1 MELNWELCRIFYQV
15 ARCRNFSRAA
25 AMLFT
30 SQPAVSRSMAALER
44 ELGCRLFIRNRRG
57 VELTP
62 EGRMFYAHV
71 EAGCEQFRRGREEL
85 EQAVGLQS
93 GSIALG
99 ASETAL
105 RHWLLPRLDRFHAL
119 YPGVRL
125 RLLGGT
131 SRQAI
136 DELKS
141 GAIDFAVAAVPGGG
155 FRALKETR
163 LCPLRDVFVASSAF
177 GQLRGRDVPLDE
189 VMRHPFICHKQGSLT
204 FEFLE
209 SMCKAR
215 GVDFAPAMEPDTTG
229 LVLDLARHGL
239 GIGFLPEVAA
249 REALA
254 AGEVFALRLAE
265 ELPSRSISLLE
276 YDGHTLSL
284 AARRLRDMLT
294 EDAAAGDAL

>member
-125 RLLGGT
+125 RLFGGT

-141 GAIDFAVAAVPGGG
+141 GAIDFAVAAVPGV
-155 FRALKETR
+155 E
-163 LCPLRDVFVASSAF
+163 
-177 GQLRGRDVPLDE
+177 
-189 VMRHPFICHKQGSLT
+189 
-204 FEFLE
+204 
-209 SMCKAR
+209 
-215 GVDFAPAMEPDTTG
+215 GVDLLHTRMFGAKVYVDVE
-229 LVLDLARHGL
+229 
-239 GIGFLPEVAA
+239 
-249 REALA
+249 
-254 AGEVFALRLAE
+254 
-265 ELPSRSISLLE
+265 IS
-276 YDGHTLSL
+276 
-284 AARRLRDMLT
+284 
-294 EDAAAGDAL
+294 AAGDMPLSQAHGIAEQVHHVIEQGFPAVKHCMVHVNPAGEAPEG

>member
-62 EGRMFYAHV
+62 EGRMFYAPV
-71 EAGCEQFRRGREEL
+71 EA
-85 EQAVGLQS
+85 

-125 RLLGGT
+125 RLFGGT

-249 REALA
+249 RE
-254 AGEVFALRLAE
+254 VFALRLAE

>member
-125 RLLGGT
+125 RLFGGT

-136 DELKS
+136 
-141 GAIDFAVAAVPGGG
+141 GGG

>member
-1 MELNWELCRIFYQV
+1 M
-15 ARCRNFSRAA
+15 
-25 AMLFT
+25 
-30 SQPAVSRSMAALER
+30 
-44 ELGCRLFIRNRRG
+44 
-57 VELTP
+57 
-62 EGRMFYAHV
+62 
-71 EAGCEQFRRGREEL
+71 
-85 EQAVGLQS
+85 
-93 GSIALG
+93 
-99 ASETAL
+99 
-105 RHWLLPRLDRFHAL
+105 
-119 YPGVRL
+119 
-125 RLLGGT
+125 
-131 SRQAI
+131 
-136 DELKS
+136 
-141 GAIDFAVAAVPGGG
+141 AAVPGGG

-254 AGEVFALRLAE
+254 AGEVFALR
-265 ELPSRSISLLE
+265 RSCRR
-276 YDGHTLSL
+276 
-284 AARRLRDMLT
+284 AASACWNT
-294 EDAAAGDAL
+294 TAIP

>member
-1 MELNWELCRIFYQV
+1 
-15 ARCRNFSRAA
+15 
-25 AMLFT
+25 
-30 SQPAVSRSMAALER
+30 
-44 ELGCRLFIRNRRG
+44 
-57 VELTP
+57 
-62 EGRMFYAHV
+62 MFYAHV
-71 EAGCEQFRRGREEL
+71 EAGCEQFRPGPGRAGAGRGP
-85 EQAVGLQS
+85 QS

-125 RLLGGT
+125 RLFGGT
-131 SRQAI
+131 SGRPSMNSSPGPSI
-136 DELKS
+136 L
-141 GAIDFAVAAVPGGG
+141 AVAAVPGGG

-209 SMCKAR
+209 SMCKTR

-229 LVLDLARHGL
+229 WCWIWPGTAWASVFCRKWP
-239 GIGFLPEVAA
+239 PE
-249 REALA
+249 RPWA

-284 AARRLRDMLT
+284 AARRLRDLLT

>member
-125 RLLGGT
+125 RLFGGT

-215 GVDFAPAMEPDTTG
+215 GV
-229 LVLDLARHGL
+229 ARHGL